1 MSPQALDGIKV
12 LDLAW
17 LGPGPFCSFMLGDL
31 GADIIKVFD
40 ANPAKRGG
48 PVMMLFDSSRP
59 GLRNCRNMGLDLKSD
74 VGKQVFRDLA
84 KSADVV
90 MEGFRPGVVRRLGVD
105 YDTLKNINPKIVYAS
120 LSGYGQDGP
129 YRDMVGHDINY
140 IAYSGLL
147 GLTGQAG
154 GKPTLPGTVIADFT
168 GGMSA
173 AVGILAALVS
183 RGKTGK
189 GQYIDMSMT
198 DAVVEMTAMQINP
211 YVFTHTSVPKR
222 GDTMFTGHFPWYN
235 VYETKDGKFIAI
247 GALEPWFFGN
257 LCQLFGCEEY
267 IPYEFDEGEKR
278 KEIFEAFR
286 KKFLTKTR
294 DEWMAILKQK
304 DTCAAPVYDID
315 ELEKD
320 PHLVARKMII
330 ESDHPVHGKVK
341 QVGSMHK
348 LSDSPMKVRNWSTHF
363 GQHTDEIMREIGYD
377 DARIAE
383 LRKAEVIG

>member
-74 VGKQVFRDLA
+74 AGKQVFKDLV
-84 KSADVV
+84 KTADVV
-90 MEGFRPGVVRRLGVD
+90 MEGFRPGVVKRLGVD
-105 YDTLKNINPKIVYAS
+105 YDTVKKINPKIIYAS

-154 GKPTLPGTVIADFT
+154 GKPVLPGTVIADFT

-211 YVFTHTSVPKR
+211 YVFTHTNVPKR

-235 VYETKDGKFIAI
+235 VYETKDGKYISI

-257 LCQLFGCEEY
+257 LCQLLGCEEY

-278 KEIFEAFR
+278 KEIFETFR

-348 LSDSPMKVRNWSTHF
+348 LSDSPMKVRNWSTYF

-377 DARIAE
+377 DAKIAE